1 MFHYSD
7 PISRGVYREHGVA
20 VGAADV
26 AQVLGLRNHIH
37 ACLVAGRRGGG
48 GGAAGGGIY
57 VRTSEEPRSGE
68 RASSV
73 CVWLSARCVVRRDT
87 NKAAG
92 NEEGEE
98 DGRYK
103 KKKQWSTPRVE
114 RKSWFQEKMGVGFL
128 FLQ

>member
-73 CVWLSARCVVRRDT
+73 CLAVC
-87 NKAAG
+87 
-92 NEEGEE
+92 
-98 DGRYK
+98 
-103 KKKQWSTPRVE
+103 
-114 RKSWFQEKMGVGFL
+114 
-128 FLQ
+128 